1 MSAAQIT
8 TEELE
13 DFKLKVVYVAD
24 KEVVK
29 KKNKEALDQIRNLKV
44 PGFRP
49 GKASDFALKVR
60 FKDRINQWVQAE
72 MLSEAN
78 DDIVFETKIRPLG
91 KPKVESLKLN
101 GLDFKME
108 AVYNKK
114 PDFELSEY
122 KGLEVPKPHVTK
134 TIDERI
140 AEYTQNLRDKHSDV
154 SPYGE
159 EDFVQQ
165 GDTVT
170 LEYELS
176 NGEKDE
182 GRLYEVGSKLYPEF
196 DENLFGMTAGETR
209 EFDIEVNGERVSAK
223 VTLHMGLKKSP
234 CPLDQTLADRCGVKS
249 IDEVTNSI
257 KIIAENQDKAERNEK
272 LQEQIKLQLLE
283 KNKFD
288 VPNWLVLQEA
298 EFVAK
303 QQGLVFAE
311 LNDEARDKVL
321 EQARDNVRFT
331 LIIDAIKK
339 VEPEV
344 ELADQEALQGV
355 RQNLAQRGVQDVE
368 AVLNKSYKDGTLFG
382 FVEKMK
388 NDYVVQFLVDNAKVV
403 E

>member
-1 MSAAQIT
+1 MSEAQIT

-13 DFKLKVVYVAD
+13 DFRLKVVYVAD
-24 KEVVK
+24 KGVVK
-29 KKNKEALDQIRNLKV
+29 TKNKEALNSLRHLKV

-49 GKASDFALKVR
+49 GKASDLALKVK

-72 MLSEAN
+72 MVSYAN
-78 DDIVFETKIRPLG
+78 DDIVFETKLRPLG
-91 KPKVESLKLN
+91 KPKIESVKLE
-101 GLDFKME
+101 GTEFKME

-122 KGLEVPKPHVTK
+122 KGLEIPEPHLDK
-134 TIDERI
+134 TIDDRI
-140 AEYTQNLRDKHSDV
+140 AEYTQNLRDKHADV
-154 SPYGE
+154 RPYGE
-159 EDFVQQ
+159 DDFVQE

-182 GRLYEVGSKLYPEF
+182 GKLYEVGSKLYPEF

-209 EFDIEVNGERVSAK
+209 EFDIEIDGKRVSAK

-234 CPLDQTLADRCGVKS
+234 CPLDETLAQRCGVKS
-249 IDEVTNSI
+249 IDEVTNSL
-257 KIIAENQDKAERNEK
+257 KIIAENQHKAERNER
-272 LQEQIKLQLLE
+272 LVEQVKLQLLE
-283 KNKFD
+283 KNKFE
-288 VPNWLVLQEA
+288 VPKWLTLQEA
-298 EFVAK
+298 EFIAK
-303 QQGLVFAE
+303 QQGLVYAE

-321 EQARDNVRFT
+321 AQASDNVRFT
-331 LIIDAIKK
+331 LIIDSIKK

-344 ELADQEALQGV
+344 VLADHEALQGV
-355 RQNLAQRGVQDVE
+355 KQNLDRRGVKDVE
-368 AVLNKSYKDGTLFG
+368 AFINKSYRDGSLFG

-388 NDYVVQFLVDNAKVV
+388 NDYAIQFLVDNAKVV